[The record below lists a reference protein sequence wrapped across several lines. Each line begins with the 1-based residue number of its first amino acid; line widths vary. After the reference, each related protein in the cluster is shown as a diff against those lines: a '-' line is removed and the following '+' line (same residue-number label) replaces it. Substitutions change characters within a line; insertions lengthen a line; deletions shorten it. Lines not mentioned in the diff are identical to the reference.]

1 MGMFGN
7 LEAEKYDRTYDDK
20 ALFWRMW
27 ETVRSYRRELI
38 GIVVTFTLVAI
49 IFFARTVAIVWAIQD
64 LEDNSNR
71 VWVLTFALFAMGFTE
86 YWLNWL
92 RRWWLGIVI
101 GRMVE
106 RMRQDA
112 FAAALNRDLTFYD
125 TNKTGKIASR
135 ITTDTQ
141 EFGDVILLTSDVIS
155 QLISI
160 VFLVVVLLW
169 DSVFL
174 TFVVLATMP
183 LFVFATMGF
192 RWMARRV
199 TRQGSRAMA
208 LVNDNIQESVTG
220 ISVAKN
226 FRREQMIYNEFA
238 EVNQISFMTNIRRGF
253 VFALVFPVMN
263 LLIGISMGI
272 VVYVGAESVLQG
284 VITASI
290 WFLFVQSVDRFLFPI
305 INLVSFWSQLQ
316 AGLSAAERV
325 FALIDVKNTLNQTA
339 NENASNIR
347 GQIQF
352 EKVSFAYIDDQYVLS
367 EFNLNIKQGETVA
380 FVGHTGSGKS
390 TIAKL
395 VARFYEFQEGKI
407 LIDGRNI
414 RTLDLESYRAR
425 LGIVPQQPFLFSG
438 TIIENIRYARPEAT
452 DAEIETLAKSVGGG
466 EWLDTLPDGLQ
477 SDVGER
483 GARLSMGQRQ
493 LVSLLRVMVQKPA
506 VFILDEAT
514 ASIDPFTEMQ
524 IQEAVDI
531 LLSQSTSIL
540 IAHRLST
547 VQRADRIIVLKE
559 GKIIEE
565 GNHAQLMAQAGHY
578 AELYNTY
585 FRHQSLDYVENAKDV
600 FNRELIAGE

>member
-1 MGMFGN
+1 
-7 LEAEKYDRTYDDK
+7 
-20 ALFWRMW
+20 
-27 ETVRSYRRELI
+27 
-38 GIVVTFTLVAI
+38 
-49 IFFARTVAIVWAIQD
+49 
-64 LEDNSNR
+64 
-71 VWVLTFALFAMGFTE
+71 
-86 YWLNWL
+86 
-92 RRWWLGIVI
+92 
-101 GRMVE
+101 
-106 RMRQDA
+106 
-112 FAAALNRDLTFYD
+112 
-125 TNKTGKIASR
+125 
-135 ITTDTQ
+135 
-141 EFGDVILLTSDVIS
+141 
-155 QLISI
+155 
-160 VFLVVVLLW
+160 
-169 DSVFL
+169 
-174 TFVVLATMP
+174 
-183 LFVFATMGF
+183 
-192 RWMARRV
+192 
-199 TRQGSRAMA
+199 
-208 LVNDNIQESVTG
+208 
-220 ISVAKN
+220 
-226 FRREQMIYNEFA
+226 
-238 EVNQISFMTNIRRGF
+238 MTNIRRGF

-263 LLIGISMGI
+263 LLIGVSMGI
-272 VVYVGAESVLQG
+272 IVYVGAESVLQG

-325 FALIDVKNTLNQTA
+325 FALIDVKNTLHQSA
-339 NENASNIR
+339 NENASNIG

-352 EKVSFAYIDDQYVLS
+352 EKVSFAYIDNQYVLS
-367 EFNLNIKQGETVA
+367 EFDLNIKQGETVA

-407 LIDGRNI
+407 LIDGRDI

-452 DAEIETLAKSVGGG
+452 DAEIEALAKSVGGG

-477 SDVGER
+477 SYVGER

-565 GNHAQLMAQAGHY
+565 GNHDQLMAQSGHY

-600 FNRELIAGE
+600 LNRDLVAGE

>member
-452 DAEIETLAKSVGGG
+452 DAEIEALAKSVGGG

-477 SDVGER
+477 SYVGER

-565 GNHAQLMAQAGHY
+565 GNHDQLMAQSGHY

-600 FNRELIAGE
+600 LNRDLVAGE

>member
-20 ALFWRMW
+20 ALLWRMW

-565 GNHAQLMAQAGHY
+565 GNHDQLMAQSGHY

-600 FNRELIAGE
+600 LNRDLVAGE